1 MKRIRLIAA
10 ALATAGVLAG
20 ASGMAATPARADV
33 GDILGDIAKVAGY
46 VEQVSHYY
54 DLFNQY
60 ALLHKPVDL
69 EAIRAA
75 ILQSQQE
82 IVSEIDAIAAAQVQ
96 ACSATAVQQFA
107 NVDRMS
113 PDTLQAFAAASVAC
127 VNAAAADIAAESDK
141 AAIDKTGFALN
152 IVGPIAL
159 FASADANERTDILT
173 QSLIAANQLLIQR
186 LKPTCERLGPQPRRR
201 AEHRRGR
208 RDRHGVCFNY
218 HVKAPSLVNGHVF
231 YLPGPTPNVAFDPW
245 YVRGLAKPIDKVFP
259 NRGYDIFFWPAA
271 NARGATRPPDIDF
284 SIPSN
289 AVLAATSAP
298 IADAALT
305 ELQPAIGRWGS
316 PIAVGAT
323 TPPGALIEA
332 LRVNGDGSIARNE
345 IRDDDPTFSGWT
357 QMDGRLRSLAV
368 ETNADGRL
376 EMFGTDRIGR
386 VFHRWQEEAGDD
398 TSWSPWA
405 TLTGQVISS
414 LAVTHNPDG
423 TLQLFGTDPAGQ
435 IFTRQQILG
444 ADQLNGVRTHAPTPG
459 GRRLDGL
466 DPA

>member
-33 GDILGDIAKVAGY
+33 GDILGDIGKVAGY

-127 VNAAAADIAAESDK
+127 VNAAAADIAAESDR

-173 QSLIAANQLLIQR
+173 QSLIAANQLLIKQ
-186 LKPTCERLGPQPRRR
+186 LKPTCELSVLNPDDLPSTG
-201 AEHRRGR
+201 EGGVTL
-208 RDRHGVCFNY
+208 HGVCFNY

-259 NRGYDIFFWPAA
+259 NRGYDIFFWPCSPTPSC
-271 NARGATRPPDIDF
+271 ATQASDIDY

-305 ELQPAIGRWGS
+305 EAAARHR
-316 PIAVGAT
+316 AVG
-323 TPPGALIEA
+323 
-332 LRVNGDGSIARNE
+332 IADRRR
-345 IRDDDPTFSGWT
+345 RD
-357 QMDGRLRSLAV
+357 
-368 ETNADGRL
+368 
-376 EMFGTDRIGR
+376 
-386 VFHRWQEEAGDD
+386 
-398 TSWSPWA
+398 
-405 TLTGQVISS
+405 
-414 LAVTHNPDG
+414 
-423 TLQLFGTDPAGQ
+423 
-435 IFTRQQILG
+435 
-444 ADQLNGVRTHAPTPG
+444 HAP
-459 GRRLDGL
+459 RRADRGTQGQRRR
-466 DPA
+466 